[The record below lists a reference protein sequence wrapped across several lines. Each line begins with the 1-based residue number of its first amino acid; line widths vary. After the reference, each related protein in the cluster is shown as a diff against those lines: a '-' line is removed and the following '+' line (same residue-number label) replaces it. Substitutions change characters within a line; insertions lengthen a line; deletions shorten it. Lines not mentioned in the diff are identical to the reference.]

1 MSDLTEYIALEVNGE
16 EISLYD
22 VLLRAKESGKL
33 EFIREAINAAII
45 RQEAAPRG
53 IEVSDEELQSAAD
66 EFRAAH
72 DLYDA
77 AATDAW
83 LAARRLTFEDWE
95 SLIEE
100 KVLKEKL
107 RGAITADKIEQH
119 FAVNKLAFD
128 AAEISRLVVRD
139 EDVARELRAQITEDD
154 ADFHSLAR
162 SYSIDASTRLAGG
175 YTGKLKR
182 ADMEAA
188 VESAVFGA
196 QPGKVVGPFKL
207 EDGWHLIRIEA
218 LHRAELDE
226 VLRETIKAQVFAE
239 WFEERLQ
246 KAKIKMPVL
255 EGIAPVDDQLE
266 DVAVV
271 NK

>member
-1 MSDLTEYIALEVNGE
+1 MSDLKEYTALEVNGE
-16 EISLYD
+16 EITLYD

-33 EFIREAINAAII
+33 DFIQEAINAAII
-45 RQEAAPRG
+45 RQEAASRG

-66 EFRAAH
+66 GFRAAH

-95 SLIEE
+95 SLIED
-100 KVLKEKL
+100 KVLKRRL
-107 RGAITADKIEQH
+107 REVIATDKIEQH

-139 EDVARELRAQITEDD
+139 EDVARELRAQITEDGT
-154 ADFHSLAR
+154 DFHSLAR
-162 SYSIDASTRLAGG
+162 SFSIDASTSLAGG
-175 YTGKLKR
+175 YVGKLKR
-182 ADMEAA
+182 PDMEAA
-188 VESAVFGA
+188 MESAVFGA

-207 EDGWHLIRIEA
+207 EDGWHLIKIEA
-218 LHRAELDE
+218 LHRAELDQA
-226 VLRETIKAQVFAE
+226 LRETIGDQVFAE

-246 KAKIKMPVL
+246 RAKIKMPVL
-255 EGIAPVDDQLE
+255 ELAAPEKDALE
-266 DVAVV
+266 DVALA
-271 NK
+271 N